1 MVPAGRNW
9 ALQAPVLRGLGGLTC
24 FVGDCVGFGHRLLVA
39 QVDGRAPLKT
49 HAGSGSQRGAEH
61 QKSLR
66 WTREEL
72 LSASIQQLTSSGQ
85 SVLAL
90 ASLRKSDIIS

>member
-1 MVPAGRNW
+1 MVAAGRNW

-39 QVDGRAPLKT
+39 QVDRRAPLKT
-49 HAGSGSQRGAEH
+49 HARSGSQRGAEH

-66 WTREEL
+66 LTQEEL
-72 LSASIQQLTSSGQ
+72 LSVSIQQLTSSGQ